1 MFLVALHPKVK
12 ETMDT
17 RIIKIAIAALA
28 VAYTVYLYA
37 TGHWG
42 SGIGMTLVSIVLILA
57 CLRSMR
63 MVVVFFHM
71 RQQKM
76 DKAKQWL
83 GRIKP
88 NHLWKTQQGY
98 YYFLQGSMAMEK
110 NLNEAERHLRK
121 ALSLGLRMDHDKA
134 AVKLNLA
141 AIASA
146 KRKTRE
152 ALGLL
157 TEAKRLDKK
166 GVLKNDI
173 KMIEKAIKNP
183 KVIQKR
189 R

>member
-1 MFLVALHPKVK
+1 
-12 ETMDT
+12 
-17 RIIKIAIAALA
+17 
-28 VAYTVYLYA
+28 
-37 TGHWG
+37 
-42 SGIGMTLVSIVLILA
+42 
-57 CLRSMR
+57 
-63 MVVVFFHM
+63 
-71 RQQKM
+71 
-76 DKAKQWL
+76 
-83 GRIKP
+83 
-88 NHLWKTQQGY
+88 
-98 YYFLQGSMAMEK
+98 MAMER

-152 ALGLL
+152 ALSLL

-173 KMIEKAIKNP
+173 KMIEKSIKNP
-183 KVIQKR
+183 KVMQKR

>member
-1 MFLVALHPKVK
+1 
-12 ETMDT
+12 MDT
-17 RIIKIAIAALA
+17 RIIKIAIAAA
-28 VAYTVYLYA
+28 SVAYTVYLYA

-42 SGIGMTLVSIVLILA
+42 SGIGMTFVSIILILV
-57 CLRSMR
+57 CLRSLR
-63 MVVVFFHM
+63 MVMVFFQM

-76 DKAKQWL
+76 DKARKWL
-83 GRIKP
+83 GRINP
-88 NHLWKTQQGY
+88 SHLWKKQQGY
-98 YYFLQGSMAMEK
+98 YYFLQGNMAMEH

-152 ALGLL
+152 ALSLL
-157 TEAKRLDKK
+157 NEAKRLDKK
-166 GVLKNDI
+166 NVLKSDI

-183 KVIQKR
+183 KIVQKR